1 MIHLSL
7 VCCGRAVPFLWQGS
21 EHSSAT
27 VASLGISAIVTPS
40 PVDIA
45 STCRCDAQ
53 SRPGF
58 RQPRFDELVTLEQLA
73 LLPTA
78 AL

>member
-7 VCCGRAVPFLWQGS
+7 VCCGRAVPFLWQVK

-27 VASLGISAIVTPS
+27 VASLGISTIVTPS

-53 SRPGF
+53 SRPRF
-58 RQPRFDELVTLEQLA
+58 RQPCFDELVTLEQLA
-73 LLPTA
+73 LLSTA